1 MADATRPTPGL
12 QGPAVPYR
20 TLVDSIDEGFCVA
33 EMLVDDAGV
42 PTDYRFLEV
51 NRLFGE
57 MTGIMPDAVG
67 RTARDLVPGLED
79 RWIQIYGRVAIGGE
93 SLRFEEGS
101 EAMGR
106 WFDVFAFPAGG
117 RRFGILFRDVTE
129 RHRAEAALRESEA
142 RLRANEARLM
152 TALAVK
158 DEFLGLVS
166 HELRTPMTVILG
178 MSNILRRDGLTP
190 ERTREIATDIAESA
204 EVLSALVDSMLLLAR
219 LEQDDA
225 ARLREP
231 ILLHRVVEAMLEQR
245 RRADPSRT
253 YALEVRTTA
262 ALVDVQGSWL
272 ERVIDNLV
280 GNAAKYSTPGRPV
293 TAVIELEAGQAVVR
307 VLDEGQ
313 GLTQDDLPQVFEP
326 FYRSASARQH
336 AAGAGL
342 GLAVSRR
349 IVELMG
355 GRIWARQRPTGGAEF
370 GFALPVHHEPAD

>member
-1 MADATRPTPGL
+1 MESAKDGNARVDR
-12 QGPAVPYR
+12 QAVYR
-20 TLVDSIDEGFCVA
+20 TLVESLDEGFCVA
-33 EMLVDDAGV
+33 EMLVDDAGQ

-79 RWIQIYGRVAIGGE
+79 RWVELYGRVALDGE
-93 SLRFEEGS
+93 RLRFEEGS

-106 WFDVFAFPAGG
+106 WFDVFAFPLGE
-117 RRFGILFRDVTE
+117 RRFGVLFRDVTK
-129 RHRAEAALRESEA
+129 RHQTEAALRESEA
-142 RLRANEARLM
+142 RLLANEARLM

-178 MSNILRRDGLTP
+178 MSNVLRRDGLSP
-190 ERTREIATDIAESA
+190 ERTREIAADIAESA

-231 ILLHRVVEAMLEQR
+231 ILLQRVAGTMLER
-245 RRADPSRT
+245 RRQADPSRP
-253 YALEVRTTA
+253 YVLDVRTTA

-280 GNAAKYSTPGRPV
+280 GNAAKYSTAGRPV
-293 TAVIELEAGQAVVR
+293 TVIVESEDGQAILR
-307 VLDEGQ
+307 VLDEGD
-313 GLTQDDLPQVFEP
+313 GLTADDIEQVFEP
-326 FYRSASARQH
+326 FYRSASARQR

-370 GFALPVHHEPAD
+370 GFAIPSHREGAD